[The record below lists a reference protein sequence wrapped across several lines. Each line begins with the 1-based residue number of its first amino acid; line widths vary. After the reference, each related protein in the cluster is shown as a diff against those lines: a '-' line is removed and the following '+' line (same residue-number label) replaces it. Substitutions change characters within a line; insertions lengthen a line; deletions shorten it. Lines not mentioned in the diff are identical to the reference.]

1 MAMSSG
7 GVKEKE
13 QERRTVPCERYLKA
27 GAMNRSRGIK
37 TPKGRCDLIATRG
50 SEVGP
55 KTVTH
60 VARAR

>member
-13 QERRTVPCERYLKA
+13 QERRTVPCVRYLKA
-27 GAMNRSRGIK
+27 GEINHRRRIK
-37 TPKGRCDLIATRG
+37 APKGRCNFIATRG